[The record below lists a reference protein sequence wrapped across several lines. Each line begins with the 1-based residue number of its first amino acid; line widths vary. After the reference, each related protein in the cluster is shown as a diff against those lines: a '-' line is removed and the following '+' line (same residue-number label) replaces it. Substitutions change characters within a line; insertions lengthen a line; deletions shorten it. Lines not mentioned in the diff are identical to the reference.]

1 LENLNLERSLGKYG
15 FTPDDITDVYCTH
28 LHFDHVGGNTKIISG
43 KLEPVFPNATYWVQT
58 ENWELATSPSEKD
71 AGSFMSADWSVLI
84 KNNMIKFVDGME
96 SFLPGIDQILSYGH
110 TTGMMLPIIGDSSQ
124 KLIYMADLIPMAA
137 HIPLPWVM
145 AYDIHPVQ
153 SVLEKSEILPK
164 IMDEEWIIFF
174 EHDPVHQAGTVQY
187 DGKHFKLKNS
197 VNISA

>member
-1 LENLNLERSLGKYG
+1 
-15 FTPDDITDVYCTH
+15 
-28 LHFDHVGGNTKIISG
+28 
-43 KLEPVFPNATYWVQT
+43 
-58 ENWELATSPSEKD
+58 
-71 AGSFMSADWSVLI
+71 
-84 KNNMIKFVDGME
+84 
-96 SFLPGIDQILSYGH
+96 
-110 TTGMMLPIIGDSSQ
+110 
-124 KLIYMADLIPMAA
+124 MADLIPMAA